1 MAGVADMTE
10 KKETILLV
18 DDEPVVC
25 IALADALR
33 RNGYY
38 VMEAG
43 NYYQADKIADEFRRT
58 IDLLITDI
66 ALPGQNGCDLANHLL
81 ETRPEMKVLLISG
94 YTGAEVCHHY
104 GVQLTDLHFLPKPF
118 GPGELAERAR
128 QVMESS
134 EKFSLDRNSPSKA
147 TLTSGAS
154 GA

>member
-1 MAGVADMTE
+1 MGRVADMTE

-33 RNGYY
+33 RKGYY

-43 NYYQADKIADEFRRT
+43 NYYQAEKIADEFGWT

-66 ALPGQNGCDLANHLL
+66 ALPGLNGCDLANHLL
-81 ETRPEMKVLLISG
+81 ETRPDMKVLLISG

-118 GPGELAERAR
+118 GPGELAERVG

-134 EKFSLDRNSPSKA
+134 AQFSLSRDPPSRA

-154 GA
+154 GS